1 MTRYK
6 KGPEHY
12 YLQPLSVV
20 VKYRCEPQVKRSNV
34 LQPSTLHYSQTFKYD
49 SWATI

>member
-12 YLQPLSVV
+12 YLQQLSVV

-34 LQPSTLHYSQTFKYD
+34 LQRTHHYSQNFKYD

>member
-12 YLQPLSVV
+12 YLQQLSVV

-34 LQPSTLHYSQTFKYD
+34 LQRTLSLLSNF
-49 SWATI
+49 